1 MLECLLEKNERD
13 RQLALEDAY
22 NLHDACSRLAHE
34 THVKTFSQILSGEV
48 CVCMAHIHVSPIHQ
62 ENVVTKDS

>member
-1 MLECLLEKNERD
+1 MLEFLLEKNEQD

-22 NLHDACSRLAHE
+22 NLQDACSRLAHE

-48 CVCMAHIHVSPIHQ
+48 CVCVCVYCTHIWVFARRIS
-62 ENVVTKDS
+62 